1 MSPYS
6 YEYYG
11 GKGIKCDMTVN
22 NLKVLYLR
30 DQAYNM
36 NKPSISR
43 KDHDKDYTID
53 NCEYMEFSEHM
64 SKDKK

>member
-1 MSPYS
+1 
-6 YEYYG
+6 
-11 GKGIKCDMTVN
+11 MTVN

-64 SKDKK
+64 SKDKKQN